1 MNINEPF
8 NFDTLLITK
17 SGAVNP
23 RVVQS
28 CAFAT
33 PSESEF
39 FCTVKSRPIS
49 YSISLFHSLRSTLI
63 YFFGG
68 RGPCS
73 LCCISIPETGICPT
87 LLLSTI
93 MWNILAVLRKI
104 WLRIFRVRPFD
115 RTAALRWPPALDRK
129 RQFHYLNSSHA
140 MIESLPRIFLD
151 SSCPKFRLHII
162 ITLVSYGIYFIE
174 DLQHVIA
181 FCR

>member
-63 YFFGG
+63 FFWGAWALQFVLHQYPGDWYLSNVAAFHHHVEHFGG
-68 RGPCS
+68 AEKDLVAHFQSAAFRSHRCTSMATGPGPKEA
-73 LCCISIPETGICPT
+73 I
-87 LLLSTI
+87 
-93 MWNILAVLRKI
+93 
-104 WLRIFRVRPFD
+104 
-115 RTAALRWPPALDRK
+115 
-129 RQFHYLNSSHA
+129 
-140 MIESLPRIFLD
+140 SLP
-151 SSCPKFRLHII
+151 
-162 ITLVSYGIYFIE
+162 E
-174 DLQHVIA
+174 
-181 FCR
+181 